1 MEREADTEND
11 SLQGAQEKKA
21 AGRAS
26 TSRNINCNS
35 PTARDSVDKLESSKS
50 WGVGEGP
57 VLMPFPHLLEFY
69 LQEPHQVLTV
79 KITEK
84 SPHTSSRN
92 NVKATILKSAKA
104 LCSSSNSL

>member
-35 PTARDSVDKLESSKS
+35 PTARDSVD
-50 WGVGEGP
+50 
-57 VLMPFPHLLEFY
+57 
-69 LQEPHQVLTV
+69 
-79 KITEK
+79 
-84 SPHTSSRN
+84 
-92 NVKATILKSAKA
+92 
-104 LCSSSNSL
+104 